1 MSKFGFGFLSFKP
14 SFLCSFVGV
23 SCVCGQPIFNSEN
36 DHWKMV
42 ALVYLDINFI
52 KLDAGNVAGDVV
64 GAS

>member
-1 MSKFGFGFLSFKP
+1 MVS
-14 SFLCSFVGV
+14 CVVGV
-23 SCVCGQPIFNSEN
+23 SCVCRGQPIFNSEN